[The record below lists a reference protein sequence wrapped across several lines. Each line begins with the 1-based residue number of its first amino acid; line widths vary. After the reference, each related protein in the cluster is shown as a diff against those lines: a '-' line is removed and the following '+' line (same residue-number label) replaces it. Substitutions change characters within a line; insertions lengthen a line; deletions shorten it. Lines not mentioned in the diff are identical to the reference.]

1 MSKKRRDK
9 KGRVLRNGE
18 CQREDGRYQYDY
30 IDTIGIHR
38 CVYSWKLENTDALP
52 YGKRNCKS
60 LRQKEKEIENDISDG
75 MVTYGDSTTVLEL
88 AQKYVMRKTGVR
100 ASTRTGYKTVLNLLK
115 RETFGH
121 VKIDRIKISDAKIWL
136 IKLQQKDGK
145 SYSTIHT
152 IRGVLRPAFQMA
164 VDDDVLRKNPFDFP
178 LVNVIVNDSVR
189 RDAITHEQKRLFLNF
204 VKNDEHF
211 SRYYEAIYILFY
223 TGMRISEFTG
233 LTVKDIDLKNKR
245 VTINKQLL
253 RGSDMTY
260 IIEKPKTEAGTRVIP
275 ITDDVCKCFDKILRN
290 RNYRNEPIIN
300 GHAGFLYLDKNHMPM
315 VAMHWEHYFQHMVK
329 KYNDIY
335 KKEIPKITP
344 HVCRHTY
351 CSHMASTG
359 INPKYL
365 QYLMGHSD
373 ISVTLNTYTHVEFD
387 NIEDEIRKLNDVVI

>member
-30 IDTIGIHR
+30 IDTIGIRR

-75 MVTYGDSTTVLEL
+75 IIPYGDSTTVLEL
-88 AQKYVMRKTGVR
+88 AQKYVMQKTGVR

-115 RETFGH
+115 RETFGF
-121 VKIDRIKISDAKIWL
+121 VRIDRIKISDAKIWL

-275 ITDDVCKCFDKILRN
+275 ITDDVCKCFDKILRS
-290 RNYRNEPIIN
+290 RNYRKEPIID

-315 VAMHWEHYFQHMVK
+315 VAMHWEKYFQHIVK
-329 KYNDIY
+329 KYNNIY
-335 KKEIPKITP
+335 KKEMPKITP

-373 ISVTLNTYTHVEFD
+373 ISVTLNIYTHVEFD
-387 NIEDEIRKLNDVVI
+387 NIEDEIRRLNNIVV